1 MIFYVWCVILHLFC
15 FIVSIYSSCCVFS
28 YYCWLALSISITSL
42 LQFCT
47 CQPRRNYSVNL
58 GVECV
63 YNFENMPGVGLLL
76 KLAMYFCLQDNF
88 SDCRSLSDCRCDKE
102 CISHEVPGDDL
113 CSELLLWIVTE
124 GCFYY
129 WSNICGC
136 NHDSKRVLLHVLH
149 QGDYYS
155 GSSEGKSSKL
165 KYWDGWVCI
174 ERIHLGNVIDGY
186 QVLH

>member
-1 MIFYVWCVILHLFC
+1 MCHIAFVLFYCEHLYLMLRVFLLLLAGSINLHNKLVAVLYVPTHEKLF
-15 FIVSIYSSCCVFS
+15 
-28 YYCWLALSISITSL
+28 
-42 LQFCT
+42 
-47 CQPRRNYSVNL
+47 RKL

-63 YNFENMPGVGLLL
+63 LQLRKYAGCWFVIL

-88 SDCRSLSDCRCDKE
+88 SDCRSMSDCRCDKE

-136 NHDSKRVLLHVLH
+136 NHDSKRILLHVLH